1 MADFDSPEV
10 LKAIDE
16 LEKGHHAEAFS
27 LLVPLA
33 DAGNP
38 KALCNL
44 ATLYH
49 LGLGVQVDGRKAVE
63 LYSRVAEQNIR
74 DGCLSGVAYNNLA
87 TIYVTGLPGIEPN
100 DEKSREYLARARAL
114 GFQM

>member
-1 MADFDSPEV
+1 MNDFDNPQL

-16 LEKGHHAEAFS
+16 LERGNHAAAFE

-38 KALCNL
+38 KAQCNI

-49 LGLGVQVDGRKAVE
+49 LGLGVKTDGVKAIE
-63 LYSRVAEQNIR
+63 LYLKVAEQDIR
-74 DGCLSGVAYNNLA
+74 EEHLSGIAYNNLA
-87 TIYVTGLPGIEPN
+87 TIYFTGLPGVEP
-100 DEKSREYLARARAL
+100 DKKKGEEYLARARQL
-114 GFQM
+114 GFEM